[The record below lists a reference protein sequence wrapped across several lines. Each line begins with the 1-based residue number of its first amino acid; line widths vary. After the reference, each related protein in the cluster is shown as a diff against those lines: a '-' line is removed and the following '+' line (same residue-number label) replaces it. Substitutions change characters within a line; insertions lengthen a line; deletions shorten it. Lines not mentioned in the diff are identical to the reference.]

1 MQAILI
7 AVIFAVAGAG
17 PADLPNEKGRI
28 PTEVVGVIVCD
39 DAVRVLNLLGGAGIP
54 ATADGPFVYYQ
65 VKVPPRET
73 QRARALLR
81 ANAARWVYW
90 QEVGPKR

>member
-7 AVIFAVAGAG
+7 AVIVAVVGAG
-17 PADLPNEKGRI
+17 PAAETPIDRV
-28 PTEVVGVIVCD
+28 PTEVVGVIVYD

-54 ATADGPFVYYQ
+54 ATADGPFVYYE
-65 VKVPPRET
+65 VKVPPREAR
-73 QRARALLR
+73 RARALLH